1 MGSIL
6 ATFKQGS
13 ITQGIEPY
21 NACVY
26 KPTQLSSAEV
36 WFVFLRCFLQY
47 IWFCTKV
54 VRTALGKWWP
64 CSRFLTSSV
73 DALGD
78 IPCASGNQQESIIPL
93 KTEVTLSLRI
103 SDDSVVMRLPLWER
117 YNDCTRVD
125 KCLIL
130 DLKIWSSIE
139 SGNLCCPCVLAVASK
154 CDTSDTRFK

>member
-103 SDDSVVMRLPLWER
+103 SDDSVVMRFGCER
-117 YNDCTRVD
+117 DTMTVHMWMSAWFSTWRSEVA
-125 KCLIL
+125 
-130 DLKIWSSIE
+130 LKVVIFV
-139 SGNLCCPCVLAVASK
+139 VLA
-154 CDTSDTRFK
+154 CLP